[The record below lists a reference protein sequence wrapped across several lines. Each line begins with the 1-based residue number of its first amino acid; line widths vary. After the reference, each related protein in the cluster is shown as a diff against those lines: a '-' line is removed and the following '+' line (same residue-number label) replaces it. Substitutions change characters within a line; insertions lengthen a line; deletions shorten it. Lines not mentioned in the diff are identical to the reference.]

1 MHIIYSVNWIED
13 MKSVFF
19 YRKLSV
25 DYESSAIDPK
35 IWIVYDAA
43 KGER

>member
-1 MHIIYSVNWIED
+1 

-25 DYESSAIDPK
+25 DYESWAIDPE

-43 KGER
+43 KEKSNEFERVWS